1 MSEGRF
7 CARRERKVK
16 RAGKSVDGKVKCVQV
31 SRSSAVQ
38 KSVVPFQ
45 RAPRQS
51 ALSDRRRILMG
62 EHTKETAEGKKV
74 RAFLDALSRGLFL
87 RWRCQALRRPVE
99 LIFERNLEG
108 FCGLRGR
115 QTFSQNSCKVSRI
128 FPVESGESGLPHCKI
143 TKRTR

>member
-31 SRSSAVQ
+31 SRSLAVQ
-38 KSVVPFQ
+38 EKSVVPFQ

-62 EHTKETAEGKKV
+62 EHTKETAEGKKFGHFVHAWNCEVLLLWCCQQAV
-74 RAFLDALSRGLFL
+74 RAKFFR
-87 RWRCQALRRPVE
+87 
-99 LIFERNLEG
+99 
-108 FCGLRGR
+108 
-115 QTFSQNSCKVSRI
+115 NSCKVSGI
-128 FPVESGESGLPHCKI
+128 FLLE
-143 TKRTR
+143 R